1 MASGSM
7 YIDDVDIVQFKVH
20 IVSWEKETKV
30 INYSCSIKINCQDLL
45 DELSGLSNG
54 YAFKSIHFWKRDGQE
69 WSNVHPSLFLREMQ
83 LDSTMNYFRNGVI
96 QLYSES
102 DTGFKH
108 CRSNDPICH

>member
-54 YAFKSIHFWKRDGQE
+54 YAFKSIHFWKSDGKE

-83 LDSTMNYFRNGVI
+83 IGSDMNYFRNGVI
-96 QLYSES
+96 QL
-102 DTGFKH
+102 
-108 CRSNDPICH
+108 